1 MAQYTTTAL
10 ENLATT
16 TTTDR
21 STFNELTKTIAD
33 KSYQNTTLSKKLLIE
48 TEALAKLKT
57 EIATINR

>member
-57 EIATINR
+57 EIATINH